1 MADNRGARLVI
12 SCWALT
18 LAATI
23 LLLLRI
29 YCKLWRGKGLWWDDH
44 LLCLSSIALVIAV
57 SINTYIVSL
66 GFGSHIDTISHDNL
80 KLIALN
86 TILVATFSCLA
97 TSLSKASFA
106 VTLYRLTS
114 NRWMRWLLIF
124 IIVSVSIFLNLIWIF
139 GLVKCTPF
147 ERVIDS
153 SAPGK
158 CWDKQKLFTYQLFAS
173 CYSAALDFVLAFLPW
188 PIIVGISL
196 RWRERV
202 GVAIAMSLGVV
213 AGVTAIVK
221 TTLATSM
228 KSADFTYE
236 RADLTIWTVAE
247 PAASIMAI
255 SIPVLRMF
263 YTELRTSRRGYL
275 REGTG
280 KYASHSQTP
289 RSKSSSAWH
298 EPSPRYG
305 RHEAVIVSTT
315 DWQDSQEALQSCQ
328 NEGGISHN
336 ASGITKTNQVSVRHE
351 QASLDDSQSIE
362 LENFDG
368 PGV

>member
-1 MADNRGARLVI
+1 M
-12 SCWALT
+12 
-18 LAATI
+18 
-23 LLLLRI
+23 
-29 YCKLWRGKGLWWDDH
+29 
-44 LLCLSSIALVIAV
+44 LVIAV

-80 KLIALN
+80 KLISLN

-114 NRWMRWLLIF
+114 SRWMRWLLIW
-124 IIVSVSIFLNLIWIF
+124 IIVSISIFLNLIWIF

-158 CWDKQKLFTYQLFAS
+158 CWNKQKLFTYQLFAS
-173 CYSAALDFVLAFLPW
+173 CYSGALDFVLAFLPW
-188 PIIVGISL
+188 PIILGLSL

-213 AGVTAIVK
+213 AGITAIVK
-221 TTLATSM
+221 TTLITSM

-255 SIPVLRMF
+255 SIPVLRML
-263 YTELRTSRRGYL
+263 YSEIRTSRRGYQ
-275 REGTG
+275 REGKG
-280 KYASHSQTP
+280 KYASNSETS

-298 EPSPRYG
+298 KPSSRYG
-305 RHEAVIVSTT
+305 RHEAVIISTT
-315 DWQDSQEALQSCQ
+315 DWQDSQEALQSRQ
-328 NEGGISHN
+328 NQEGPSH
-336 ASGITKTNQVSVRHE
+336 SSTGITKTNQISVRHE
-351 QASLDDSQSIE
+351 QASLDNRHSIE